1 MLFIIVSNIN
11 RFLFRLLLYR
21 EAVSTVRKKPTLSI
35 KLTDNSAT
43 KRGISLTHPCAARR
57 RQSVCERERKTH
69 AALSCLLNHHHQ
81 RMIQIHQKTEFR
93 IKEIHTRFTF
103 YIINS

>member
-1 MLFIIVSNIN
+1 M
-11 RFLFRLLLYR
+11 
-21 EAVSTVRKKPTLSI
+21 LSI

-43 KRGISLTHPCAARR
+43 KRGISLTHPCAARG

-81 RMIQIHQKTEFR
+81 HMIQIHRNGVHKRNTHTIHLLHNKQLKKINLHVYMMQKV
-93 IKEIHTRFTF
+93 I
-103 YIINS
+103 SV